1 MFADC
6 SSDATGNAK
15 DSCPCPYEGSVLIE
29 PTGGREPR
37 KVPEAPEDR
46 HGACQGSWNQGPK
59 PLRTLTG
66 PGKGPGTS
74 GRGQGCD

>member
-46 HGACQGSWNQGPK
+46 HGACQGSGN
-59 PLRTLTG
+59 L
-66 PGKGPGTS
+66 
-74 GRGQGCD
+74 